1 MSREAA
7 AARSGQSIQDTVCE
21 QKAPFIPESTVILVI
36 GGGDLGTG
44 VAHRLHRAGFK
55 VVVTELAKPTV
66 IRRAVAF
73 ASAAYDG
80 QVDVEGVEAR
90 LVSGIESVWPLLEQH
105 IVPVLVDPEGTAR
118 SSLKPHV
125 IVDARVAK
133 RNLGVTLN
141 DAPIVIGLGPG
152 FSAGDDVHAVV
163 ETNRGHNLGRLI
175 LTGSAEPDTGVP
187 GQVHGHARERVLWAP
202 CAGRL
207 RSEARI
213 GQQVEET
220 QVVAWVEEQAVRA
233 SISGVLR
240 GLAHDGLLVRK
251 GQKVGDIDPRG
262 ITEYCFTISDK
273 ARAIGGSVLEAILH
287 LRQHLTTQG
296 SSVKVSAER
305 SAEDGL

>member
-1 MSREAA
+1 MSRKATPG
-7 AARSGQSIQDTVCE
+7 RLGPSLPDPVCE
-21 QKAPFIPESTVILVI
+21 RKAPLIPESTVILVI

-55 VVVTELAKPTV
+55 VVVAELAEPTV

-73 ASAAYDG
+73 ASAVYEG
-80 QVDVEGVEAR
+80 KVEVEGVEAR
-90 LVSGIESVWPLLEQH
+90 LASAIEAVWSLLAQQ
-105 IVPVLVDPEGTAR
+105 IVPVLVAPKGTAP

-125 IVDARVAK
+125 IVDARMAK

-175 LTGSAEPDTGVP
+175 LKGQAEPNTHVP
-187 GQVHGHARERVLWAP
+187 GRVHGHGRARVLWAP
-202 CAGRL
+202 RAGRL
-207 RSEARI
+207 RSGASI
-213 GQQVEET
+213 GQQIEET

-262 ITEYCFTISDK
+262 IAEYCFTISDK
-273 ARAIGGSVLEAILH
+273 ARAIGGSVLEAVLH

-296 SSVKVSAER
+296 SSVKLSAER
-305 SAEDGL
+305 SGEVGL

>member
-21 QKAPFIPESTVILVI
+21 QKALFIPESTVILVI

-55 VVVTELAKPTV
+55 VVVTELAEPTV

-73 ASAAYDG
+73 ASAAYEG
-80 QVDVEGVEAR
+80 QVDVDGVEAR

-105 IVPVLVDPEGTAR
+105 IVPVLADPEGTAR

-125 IVDARVAK
+125 IVDARMAK

-175 LTGSAEPDTGVP
+175 LKGKAEPNTREP
-187 GQVHGHARERVLWAP
+187 GRVHGHGRQRVLWAP

-213 GQQVEET
+213 GEQIEET

>member
-1 MSREAA
+1 MSRKATPA
-7 AARSGQSIQDTVCE
+7 WSGPGIPDTVCE
-21 QKAPFIPESTVILVI
+21 EKPPFIPESTVMLVI

-55 VVVTELAKPTV
+55 VVVAELAEPTV

-73 ASAAYDG
+73 ASAVYEGKAE
-80 QVDVEGVEAR
+80 VEGVEAR
-90 LVSGIESVWPLLEQH
+90 LVSDIESVWPLLGQH
-105 IVPVLVDPEGTAR
+105 IVPVLVDAEGTAR
-118 SSLKPHV
+118 TSLKPHV
-125 IVDARVAK
+125 IVDARMAK

-141 DAPIVIGLGPG
+141 DARIVIGLGPG

-163 ETNRGHNLGRLI
+163 ETNRGHNLGRVI
-175 LTGSAEPDTGVP
+175 LKGTAEPDTPVP
-187 GQVHGHARERVLWAP
+187 GRVRGHGRERVLWAP
-202 CAGRL
+202 RAGRF

-213 GQQVEET
+213 GQQIEAT

-240 GLAHDGLLVRK
+240 GLAHGGLFVRK

-262 ITEYCFTISDK
+262 IAEYCFTISDK
-273 ARAIGGSVLEAILH
+273 ARAIGGSVLEAVLH
-287 LRQHLTTQG
+287 LRQHLTTQA

-305 SAEDGL
+305 SGEDGL